1 MASEPLPDWVERET
15 SEFDRIERLTWRVVR
30 IAAVAVPT
38 WVVLLLL
45 VPLTGLGIMPSLLTA
60 TALATG
66 AGAGVEMRRGTPRR
80 RARARAPMSA
90 GRAVVLTLLAVALLA
105 YVVFVLRAA

>member
-1 MASEPLPDWVERET
+1 M
-15 SEFDRIERLTWRVVR
+15 R
-30 IAAVAVPT
+30 IAAVAVPA

-60 TALATG
+60 TLLAAG
-66 AGAGVEMRRGTPRR
+66 AGAGVEMRRGAPRP
-80 RARARAPMSA
+80 RARRRAPMSA
-90 GRAVVLTLLAVALLA
+90 ARAVALTLLAVALLA

>member
-1 MASEPLPDWVERET
+1 MPA
-15 SEFDRIERLTWRVVR
+15 
-30 IAAVAVPT
+30 

-60 TALATG
+60 TLLAGG
-66 AGAGVEMRRGTPRR
+66 AGAGLELRRGTPRR
-80 RARARAPMSA
+80 PASARAQMSA
-90 GRAVVLTLLAVALLA
+90 ARAVVLTLLAVALLA